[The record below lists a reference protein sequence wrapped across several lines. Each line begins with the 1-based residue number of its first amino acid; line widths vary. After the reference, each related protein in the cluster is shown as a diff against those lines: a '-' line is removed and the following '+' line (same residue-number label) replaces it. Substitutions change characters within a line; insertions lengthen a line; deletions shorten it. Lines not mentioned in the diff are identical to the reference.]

1 MVHLGGGR
9 LSGPAGGTKTSAWR
23 CTPCTVSTTLASP
36 PTLLA
41 AVRADLVVYLIDD
54 QKLAPEDLRASLS
67 AYIGNVLGDSSGSR

>member
-1 MVHLGGGR
+1 M
-9 LSGPAGGTKTSAWR
+9 
-23 CTPCTVSTTLASP
+23 STTRASP